1 MKKRISLFIIISLF
15 FNALSY
21 QGHQVEAV
29 SVVKAE
35 TKLPSRDLNVPSES
49 KPKPDTKHQ
58 VALAMNLPVSNM
70 KDVKEV
76 KGEQLSVKKYSVEEV
91 EMLARLING
100 EARGESFEGKVAV
113 AAVTLN
119 RVRSS
124 KFPNTIKS
132 VIFQS
137 GAYTAVSDG
146 QYRKKPGKKAYLA
159 AYTALKGEDPS
170 SGALFYYNP
179 KTATDN
185 WIRSRHIIKT
195 IGKHVFTR

>member
-1 MKKRISLFIIISLF
+1 MSLFLNLF
-15 FNALSY
+15 SY
-21 QGHQVEAV
+21 QSHQVEAV
-29 SVVKAE
+29 TLVKAE
-35 TKLPSRDLNVPSES
+35 SKLPTRNVKTPSQT
-49 KPKPDTKHQ
+49 KPDPDTKHQ
-58 VALAMNLPVSNM
+58 VALRMNLPINNM
-70 KDVKEV
+70 KDVKQV
-76 KGEQLSVKKYSVEEV
+76 KGEQLSVKKYSVQEI

-100 EARGESFEGKVAV
+100 EARGETFEGKVAV

-124 KFPNTIKS
+124 KFPNSIKE

-146 QYRKKPGKKAYLA
+146 QYSKKPGKKAYRA
-159 AYTALKGEDPS
+159 AYEALQGEDPS

-179 KTATDN
+179 KTATDT